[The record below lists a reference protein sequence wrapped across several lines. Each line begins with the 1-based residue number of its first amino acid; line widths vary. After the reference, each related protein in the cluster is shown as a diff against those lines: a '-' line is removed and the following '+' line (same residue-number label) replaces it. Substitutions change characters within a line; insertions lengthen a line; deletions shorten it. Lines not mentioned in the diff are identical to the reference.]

1 MSIIILNSRFNRGD
15 KITKAFLRIYTV
27 PTATIYQK
35 RIIQMKKSTRI
46 SLNIAGALVLLI
58 VGAVLIGHGGINIR
72 QIMQLRGGSIIFSL
86 ILLLAVYFAKGII
99 MVIPIQALYLAGG
112 ALTGN
117 FFSALAVNA
126 AGVCLCLSSGYALG
140 RAANPSAL
148 GKLAGK
154 YEKLRELDRFQGE
167 NALFFSYMI
176 RMVGILPC
184 DIVSLYCGAKKIPYP
199 QYLAGSLAGMLP
211 GIILTGMMG
220 ANIHNPRSPQFILA
234 LVLQILVSL
243 FSVLIYKKMKSANF
257 RRKE

>member
-1 MSIIILNSRFNRGD
+1 
-15 KITKAFLRIYTV
+15 
-27 PTATIYQK
+27 
-35 RIIQMKKSTRI
+35 MKKSIRI
-46 SLNIAGALVLLI
+46 SLNITGALALLI
-58 VGAVLIGHGGINIR
+58 VGVVLIGHGGVNIR
-72 QIMQLRGGSIIFSL
+72 QIMNLRGSSALFSL

-99 MVIPIQALYLAGG
+99 MIIPIQALYLAGG

-117 FFSALAVNA
+117 FFSALALNA

-140 RAANPSAL
+140 RVVNPSVL
-148 GKLAGK
+148 NKLSQK
-154 YEKLRELDRFQGE
+154 YEKLRELNRFLGE
-167 NALFFSYMI
+167 NAMFFSYMV

-199 QYLAGSLAGMLP
+199 QYLAGSLAGMMP

-243 FSVLIYKKMKSANF
+243 FSILIYKKIKSINF